1 MGSDRPGFTGLGRIV
16 GERTAGNA
24 EGATVRDGPASR
36 VCDDLLPY
44 ADGDVADT
52 LARLVEDKD
61 LLQFLAGYRL
71 PRLNRMFPS
80 LTQRLVQH
88 RLRGQI
94 AGVSD
99 IEGFQNVMS
108 HYARRLVQDTMTF
121 MRYEGVDAL
130 PEGPCLFVGNH
141 RDIAADSMCLN
152 YALYY
157 SGRSTVR
164 IAVGDNLI
172 QRSFATD
179 LMRLNKSF
187 FIQRNV
193 PGAKRQ
199 YAALLGS
206 SRFIHES
213 LDAGESVWIAQSEG
227 RAKDGVDVTDPAII
241 KMFTLADRRAELGA
255 LLRRLRV
262 VPVSIAY
269 EYDPCDVLKAR
280 ELTLREA
287 EGDYEKP
294 AGEDLRSLALGLAGH
309 KGRVVLRVGSPLVD
323 DFESPEAVALEI
335 DRQILGLYQL
345 FPVNYLALEVLSGI
359 AGAEAFADAQ
369 HTVSEAGHFQPTAE
383 TRAAFAARIDGCPP
397 EYRRRWLESYANP
410 IVNKLRCGV
419 GTLAPI

>member
-1 MGSDRPGFTGLGRIV
+1 MH
-16 GERTAGNA
+16 
-24 EGATVRDGPASR
+24 DGPASDA
-36 VCDDLLPY
+36 CDDLLPY
-44 ADGDVADT
+44 ADADVADT
-52 LARLVEDKD
+52 LAGLIEDEE
-61 LLQFLAGYRL
+61 LLQFLAAWRL
-71 PRLNRMFPS
+71 PRLNRLFPG
-80 LTQRLVQH
+80 LTQRLVQR

-94 AGVSD
+94 VGVRD
-99 IEGFQNVMS
+99 IEGFQNLMS

-121 MRYEGVDAL
+121 LRYEGVDAL
-130 PEGPCLFVGNH
+130 PDGSCLFVGNH

-227 RAKDGVDVTDPAII
+227 RAKDGLDVTDPAII

-309 KGRVVLRVGSPLVD
+309 KGRVVLRVGSPLDD
-323 DFESPEAVALEI
+323 DFASPEAAALEI
-335 DRQILGLYQL
+335 DRQVLGLYQL
-345 FPVNYLALEVLSGI
+345 FPVNYLALEAL
-359 AGAEAFADAQ
+359 AAMTGAENFADAQ
-369 HTVSEAGHFQPTAE
+369 KTVSDAGYFHPTAE
-383 TRAAFAARIDGCPP
+383 DRAAFAARIEACPP

-419 GTLAPI
+419 QSMAPI